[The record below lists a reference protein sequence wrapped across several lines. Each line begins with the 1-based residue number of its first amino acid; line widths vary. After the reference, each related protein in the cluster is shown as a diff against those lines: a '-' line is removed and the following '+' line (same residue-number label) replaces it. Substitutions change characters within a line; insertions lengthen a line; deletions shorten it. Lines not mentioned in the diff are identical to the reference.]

1 MKIAICGS
9 LDFTEEIRT
18 LADALEARG
27 FEVEIPPTSR
37 LILEGELTVEQI
49 KAEKATGTFSE
60 RATKVD
66 AIRRYWKII
75 QRADAVLIANYD
87 KKGVKG
93 YVGGNTFL
101 EVGFAHVLNKQI
113 YLLNPIPEMMY
124 TDEIK
129 TMQPVVINGDIS
141 KISA

>member
-9 LDFTEEIRT
+9 LDFTEEIKI

-37 LILEGELTVEQI
+37 LILGGELTVEQV
-49 KAEKATGTFSE
+49 KAEKADGTFSE

-75 QRADAVLIANYD
+75 QTADAVLIANYD
-87 KKGVKG
+87 KKGVTG

-101 EVGFAHVLNKQI
+101 EIGFAHVLDKQI
-113 YLLNPIPEMMY
+113 YLVNAIPDMPY

-129 TMQPVVINGDIS
+129 TMQPVIIDGDVS

>member
-9 LDFTEEIRT
+9 LDFTEDMKN

-37 LILEGELTVEQI
+37 LILAGEVTVEQI
-49 KAEKATGTFSE
+49 KAEKASGTFSE

-75 QRADAVLIANYD
+75 QTVDAVLIANYS
-87 KKGVKG
+87 KKGVAG
-93 YVGGNTFL
+93 YIGGNTFL
-101 EVGFAHVLNKQI
+101 EIGFAHVLEKQI
-113 YLLNPIPEMMY
+113 YLLNPIPDMMY
-124 TDEIK
+124 ADEIK
-129 TMQPVVINGDIS
+129 TMLPTVIHGDVS